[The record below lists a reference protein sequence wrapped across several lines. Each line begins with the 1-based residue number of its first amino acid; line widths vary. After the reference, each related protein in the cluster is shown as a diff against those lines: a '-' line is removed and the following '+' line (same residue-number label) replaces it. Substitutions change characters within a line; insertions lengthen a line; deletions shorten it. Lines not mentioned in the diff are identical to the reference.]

1 MASLHV
7 TKGAGSDKPMEIPLE
22 GDRFVLGRNPDCGI
36 VIPITSVSREHAE
49 ITRQGGKF
57 FIEDKKSRNGTF
69 VNNQAIN
76 GRTQL
81 KNNDKIRI
89 CDFLATF
96 VDSQH
101 SLAPGEAD
109 EDDPA
114 SDSSSTVEAML
125 SHSSNMLLETR
136 PADQLR
142 HLLEISANLSRTLE
156 LTSLLPQV
164 VDLLFQ
170 MFRQADRGFLVQAEE
185 GDHTPPRLMPRVV
198 KTRRPADE
206 ANARFARSIVR
217 RCLETGQ
224 ALLSDDAQRDERVQ
238 LSQSVVDFRI
248 RSVMCVPLCGASG
261 KPFGV
266 IQLDTQDRSK
276 KFGEDDLKLLWC
288 VANQAAIALENARLY
303 EDAVERERLKH
314 ELELA
319 RHIQLSFLP
328 KTVPEV
334 AGYQFG
340 AHYKP
345 AQAVGG
351 DYYAFI
357 PLNEGR
363 LAVVVG
369 DVAGKGIPA
378 ALMVARLSSEARAV
392 CPPRPILRWP
402 SPSSTTCCQFASEAD
417 RFVTLALLVLD
428 PARHTVTMVSAG
440 HISPVLYRPAR
451 LWKMSSPMR
460 SPACP
465 WASPRATPTRP
476 ASASCSRARAC

>member
-1 MASLHV
+1 
-7 TKGAGSDKPMEIPLE
+7 
-22 GDRFVLGRNPDCGI
+22 
-36 VIPITSVSREHAE
+36 
-49 ITRQGGKF
+49 
-57 FIEDKKSRNGTF
+57 
-69 VNNQAIN
+69 
-76 GRTQL
+76 
-81 KNNDKIRI
+81 
-89 CDFLATF
+89 
-96 VDSQH
+96 
-101 SLAPGEAD
+101 
-109 EDDPA
+109 
-114 SDSSSTVEAML
+114 
-125 SHSSNMLLETR
+125 
-136 PADQLR
+136 
-142 HLLEISANLSRTLE
+142 
-156 LTSLLPQV
+156 
-164 VDLLFQ
+164 
-170 MFRQADRGFLVQAEE
+170 
-185 GDHTPPRLMPRVV
+185 
-198 KTRRPADE
+198 
-206 ANARFARSIVR
+206 
-217 RCLETGQ
+217 
-224 ALLSDDAQRDERVQ
+224 
-238 LSQSVVDFRI
+238 
-248 RSVMCVPLCGASG
+248 MCVPLCGASG

-303 EDAVERERLKH
+303 EDAVKRERLKR

-378 ALMVARLSSEARAV
+378 ALMVARLSSEARYCLSTEADPAV
-392 CPPRPILRWP
+392 AVSKLNDLLCE
-402 SPSSTTCCQFASEAD
+402 FASEAD

-440 HISPVLYRPAR
+440 HISPVLYRPGSALEDVVSNAVTGLPLGIAEGYPYEACQR
-451 LWKMSSPMR
+451 VLQPGESLLIYTDGVTDMLDPKGAQFTTEGLKR
-460 SPACP
+460 SLQGAGQT
-465 WASPRATPTRP
+465 SVQQLVDRI
-476 ASASCSRARAC
+476 ARAIQSHAAGTDPFDDVTLVGVGRAVSDSLK